1 MIQRSRFLSLVLRH
15 QPQAAGIE
23 LDDAGWVEVDTLL
36 QGLAA
41 SGHPLTRTELETL
54 VQSNDKQR
62 FSLSEDKRRIRAN
75 QGHSVEV
82 DLGLSPA
89 SPPSTLYHGTV
100 EKFLDSILAQGLTPG
115 ERHHVHLTADR
126 HTAFKVGSRR
136 GKAVILAIDASSMAR
151 EGYLFYLSA
160 NGVWLTDTVPTKF
173 LKRLEQV
180 G

>member
-1 MIQRSRFLSLVLRH
+1 MTQRSRFLSLVLRH

-23 LDDAGWVEVDTLL
+23 LDDGGWVEVDTLL

-100 EKFLDSILAQGLTPG
+100 ERFLDSILAQGLNPG

-136 GKAVILAIDASSMAR
+136 GKAVILEIDASSMAK
-151 EGYLFYLSA
+151 EGHLFYLSA